1 MMCINPSIRSTPVV
15 PKCIET
21 CRDLTSVHNVAERD
35 EIYFQVCYVCTS
47 ESGRSSSVDLKED
60 ITIGFGMDLP
70 RTSKSS
76 DEISRQD

>member
-15 PKCIET
+15 LKCIET
-21 CRDLTSVHNVAERD
+21 CRDIMGVQFIAERGKR
-35 EIYFQVCYVCTS
+35 YFQVCYVCTS